1 MKKLENLPITE
12 ITMYS
17 LRANVEWGDGQFGL
31 LQMDA
36 KPNELLFPHMKYLR
50 KVWIDRVKLR
60 MITALDREA
69 NDKLLIIF

>member
-17 LRANVEWGDGQFGL
+17 LRANVEWSDGQFGL

-60 MITALDREA
+60 MISALDREA
-69 NDKLLIIF
+69 NDKLLLIF

>member
-1 MKKLENLPITE
+1 MLENLPITE

-17 LRANVEWGDGQFGL
+17 LRANVEWSDGQFGL

-60 MITALDREA
+60 MISALDREA
-69 NDKLLIIF
+69 NDKLLLIF

>member
-17 LRANVEWGDGQFGL
+17 LRANVEWSDGQFGL

-36 KPNELLFPHMKYLR
+36 KPNELLFRHMKYLR

-60 MITALDREA
+60 MISALDREA
-69 NDKLLIIF
+69 NDKLLLIF